1 MHQGRTIPAEFI
13 GFCKSQTP
21 MDHKDEPVSNHEELM
36 SNYFAQPDALALG
49 KTLEELAAAK
59 VPEELREHKRFMGNR
74 PSLSILFSGHADASA
89 LGRLLAFYEHR
100 VAIEGFI
107 YDINSFDQW
116 GVELG
121 KTLAGDV
128 RSVFTNKKK
137 GENVDAQ
144 IK

>member
-1 MHQGRTIPAEFI
+1 MT
-13 GFCKSQTP
+13 
-21 MDHKDEPVSNHEELM
+21 
-36 SNYFAQPDALALG
+36 
-49 KTLEELAAAK
+49 AAN

-74 PSLSILFSGHADASA
+74 PSLSILFAGHADANA

-121 KTLAGDV
+121 KNLAGDV
-128 RSVFTNKKK
+128 RSVFTNSKK
-137 GENVDAQ
+137 GHSATELDAQ
-144 IK
+144 IKAKFNPATTNLLGCYLS